1 MTLINKPTGHDQEI
15 ASSHHQPI
23 KKLIKMQWFR
33 YNLLLGTLLLLSLS
47 CQNEKKEDYRTLVKF
62 DKVQN
67 YVIENLESAI
77 DLLEQLKYVETSEE
91 GIEIFRSARLAF
103 KKAEP
108 FGAYLSADNTLRVNG
123 PPLPVF
129 SEDSGMV
136 FPPTG
141 LQAIEETLFEVD
153 VDKEK
158 LLSQITVSQGFMRN
172 ILRDAQELKILPR
185 RYFPSMHQQ
194 LLRIYALGLSGFDTP
209 TSLWGIDESIVCLNS
224 MKEVYQM
231 GVADTIA
238 LLNKKL
244 NFRFVNDIDKAIA
257 FIENN
262 KNFETFD
269 RYTFGREHL
278 NALTRDW
285 VEIRKT
291 FGFEPSKNAFALNMD
306 APTFFESN
314 SFNEDFFRL
323 SYNRNPTK
331 EIVELGKSLFHDKR
345 LSATGDLAC
354 VTCHDPGLAY
364 QDGLKVARG
373 KEGMELQR
381 NTPTIINTIYQKKFF
396 WDGTA
401 DGLQNQITSVFDN
414 ENEFDSNAHSIL
426 TNKILEDSTY
436 IESIK
441 KAFPTKKINRTVIVR
456 ALAAY
461 TSTLNAMNSRFD
473 KNMRGELDDFT
484 EQEVLGMNLY
494 MGKALCATCHFV
506 PLTNGTVPPLFLE
519 TEKEIIGVPK
529 TAKNKELDDDVG
541 FYPVFKADIHK
552 FMFKTPTMRNAEVTA
567 PYMHNGV
574 YNTLEEVMNFYNLGG
589 GGGMGFDLEHQTL
602 PFDNLQLSEK
612 EIKALVAFTKTLT
625 DTDIKS

>member
-244 NFRFVNDIDKAIA
+244 NDRFVNDIDKAIA

-574 YNTLEEVMNFYNLGG
+574 YSGG
-589 GGGMGFDLEHQTL
+589 SDEFL
-602 PFDNLQLSEK
+602 
-612 EIKALVAFTKTLT
+612 
-625 DTDIKS
+625 

>member
-1 MTLINKPTGHDQEI
+1 
-15 ASSHHQPI
+15 
-23 KKLIKMQWFR
+23 
-33 YNLLLGTLLLLSLS
+33 
-47 CQNEKKEDYRTLVKF
+47 
-62 DKVQN
+62 
-67 YVIENLESAI
+67 
-77 DLLEQLKYVETSEE
+77 
-91 GIEIFRSARLAF
+91 
-103 KKAEP
+103 
-108 FGAYLSADNTLRVNG
+108 
-123 PPLPVF
+123 
-129 SEDSGMV
+129 
-136 FPPTG
+136 
-141 LQAIEETLFEVD
+141 LFEVD

-244 NFRFVNDIDKAIA
+244 NDRFVNDIDKAIA